1 MRRTT
6 DAEQILVRARKMAI
20 ALSGMALIGMAM
32 GGCQNAG
39 SRSTER
45 AMSLYGEG
53 QYAEAYR
60 EAGRAHLASHERD
73 ERAALV
79 AGLSANEM
87 GYDSSARNWL
97 KPLTLSDNREIAGRA
112 SAALGLQSVKHDDF
126 STAAIEFTRAGRLLR
141 GEEAAQAN
149 FFAGESHRQLGHNAS
164 ARLMYRLAR
173 GGAASGANEQRVIAR
188 LGPSDFTVQLGA
200 FREHDN
206 ASQIARSNSARA
218 SRLGL
223 GEPQIVTSTDLASGV
238 LYLVHLGRFTTEREA
253 DVARVR
259 MGTEAVVV
267 AAVD

>member
-1 MRRTT
+1 MRRLT
-6 DAEQILVRARKMAI
+6 DARRTVAWAWTMGL
-20 ALSGMALIGMAM
+20 ALSGAALIG
-32 GGCQNAG
+32 GCQSAG
-39 SRSTER
+39 SASTER
-45 AMSLYGEG
+45 ALSLYGEG
-53 QYAEAYR
+53 DYEQAYR

-87 GYDSSARNWL
+87 GYDSSAQNWL
-97 KPLTLSDNREIAGRA
+97 KPLKKSHNREIAGRA

-126 STAAIEFTRAGRLLR
+126 ANAAIEFTRAGRLLR
-141 GEEAAQAN
+141 GEEAARAN
-149 FFAGESHRQLGHNAS
+149 FFAGESHRQLGHHSS
-164 ARLMYRLAR
+164 ARLMYQLAR
-173 GGAASGANEQRVIAR
+173 GGARSDASERQAVSR
-188 LGPSDFTVQLGA
+188 LGPSDFTVQLGV
-200 FREHDN
+200 FRQHAN
-206 ASQIARSNSARA
+206 ASQTAVSNSARA

-259 MGTEAVVV
+259 MGTEALVV